1 MFPGVSDGIDGLRRQ
16 RVNGCVKIAPGSR
29 LLFIGDSVTDCG
41 RLRPVGRGSLHALGT
56 GYAAEVAAL
65 MEPFYEKR
73 PIQIVNMGTE
83 GDTVTD
89 LARRWDA
96 DVFAFEPHWL
106 SVMIGINDVW
116 HQVGRAAVAASVTLD
131 VFWDTYSQVLSRTR
145 PALKGLVLMTPYY
158 VQSDRADPMRMM
170 MEEYSRVVKDLANR
184 HDALLVDTQAAM
196 DKVLARLDYKAI
208 APDRVHPTKLGH
220 QVLAHAFTRAVG
232 ITPRRR
238 R

>member
-1 MFPGVSDGIDGLRRQ
+1 MNGL
-16 RVNGCVKIAPGSR
+16 VKIAPGSR

-41 RLRPVGRGSLHALGT
+41 RFRPVGRGSLNALGT
-56 GYAAEVAAL
+56 GYAAEVANL
-65 MEPFYEKR
+65 LEPFYEKR
-73 PIQIVNMGTE
+73 PVQIINMGTE

-89 LARRWDA
+89 LAQRWDA

-131 VFWDTYSQVLSRTR
+131 VFWDTYSQIIARTR

-158 VQSDRADPMRMM
+158 VQADRSDPMRMM
-170 MEEYSRVVKDLANR
+170 MEEYGRVVKDLANR